1 MLQNLPKRRC
11 SLINSCLALNRPWRP
26 YMLCLSLVSQILLGD
41 LGEDPW
47 QSLCHGSLLRPGG
60 LQSRLF
66 RPGRLRSRLLR
77 PGGLLSRLLRPG
89 GLLSRLL
96 SPGGLRSCLLRLGT
110 LLCRL
115 YLGSLSLPHGP
126 GPLSLPPLPSPL
138 HHPPGLFCVWSV
150 WKPLLGGGSVTDP
163 VHGLPLSHHQ
173 RSLTH
178 HMDSC
183 TTLTVALHLRLQF
196 PSPIALTIHALN
208 MFVFVFSLLYCSA
221 FFTLPVLA
229 ALRSLF

>member
-1 MLQNLPKRRC
+1 MGLC
-11 SLINSCLALNRPWRP
+11 SALVGSSPVCSALVGSGLVCSTLVGSCLVCSALVGSCLVCSALVVSGLVCSALV
-26 YMLCLSLVSQILLGD
+26 LCSAGFTSVPCHFHMD
-41 LGEDPW
+41 LA
-47 QSLCHGSLLRPGG
+47 LCPSPRFH
-60 LQSRLF
+60 
-66 RPGRLRSRLLR
+66 LRST
-77 PGGLLSRLLRPG
+77 
-89 GLLSRLL
+89 
-96 SPGGLRSCLLRLGT
+96 T
-110 LLCRL
+110 LLDCSVFGVS
-115 YLGSLSLPHGP
+115 GSRS
-126 GPLSLPPLPSPL
+126 
-138 HHPPGLFCVWSV
+138 
-150 WKPLLGGGSVTDP
+150 LGGGSVTDP